1 MKSVCKAN
9 VEHQDQLAQPANQER
24 LEIQD
29 HRAGEDRR
37 EETEKSVLMA
47 NQVLKVLL
55 VLLGPQENED
65 QLDRLV
71 KWGTLVRKD
80 RKENLGCRVLLVALV

>member
-1 MKSVCKAN
+1 MN
-9 VEHQDQLAQPANQER
+9 VEHQDRLVQPDNQER
-24 LEIQD
+24 WDSQD

-37 EETEKSVLMA
+37 EETEKSDLMA

-55 VLLGPQENED
+55 VPQGPQENED

-71 KWGTLVRKD
+71 KWVTLVRKD